1 MWRTQLQSPPPD
13 IVSKKLDN
21 VINKLHNKL
30 ASRISYDPS
39 GYEKALAVLEKT
51 VEKLPDTVDTALQ
64 KCLYGFGK
72 SVTQV
77 IYFYFWGI

>member
-1 MWRTQLQSPPPD
+1 MTF
-13 IVSKKLDN
+13 
-21 VINKLHNKL
+21 
-30 ASRISYDPS
+30 